1 MMHLWS
7 QTLWP
12 KAQANQTSFCR
23 CCLGPPI
30 LPRLKRMQW
39 LLDCTE
45 SLQEE
50 DVQELLKSWC
60 GTLGQAAG
68 PRLKGSRIKTHV
80 SHSFSG
86 FPGAEI
92 HIGGKPAV
100 PKLLRKD
107 VADSHSEKKTT
118 CAQQLLHSLLL
129 VYTDFEGIGV
139 IGIPAPPL
147 RCGRTRQ
154 QWPEAAMFPTSA

>member
-1 MMHLWS
+1 MAESPGQSDKLLQVLLRS
-7 QTLWP
+7 SDP
-12 KAQANQTSFCR
+12 
-23 CCLGPPI
+23 
-30 LPRLKRMQW
+30 PRLERMQW

-107 VADSHSEKKTT
+107 VADSHSEKKLRVRSS
-118 CAQQLLHSLLL
+118 CFIPCYW
-129 VYTDFEGIGV
+129 YTQTLKE
-139 IGIPAPPL
+139 
-147 RCGRTRQ
+147 
-154 QWPEAAMFPTSA
+154 